1 MPIRFGSVSRN
12 HWSRYPPLTV
22 GRAGYGRVATGF
34 GATAVTPCL
43 LRVQRPRRTV
53 IRGDRS
59 PFSVGQ
65 NAWAG
70 TPGLPR
76 FEICRSPVPPAALPE
91 VTATWFQVC
100 DGAAGRPP
108 RRGRDHARAASTGPR
123 AVLRSTQ
130 KATTRAITPRPVTD
144 TPPALPADHRPVCG
158 DRVAQDL
165 LARTRP
171 QLGVEHLHLDR
182 AR

>member
-108 RRGRDHARAASTGPR
+108 RRGRDHARAA
-123 AVLRSTQ
+123 LDRSPSWSA
-130 KATTRAITPRPVTD
+130 ATTRAITGRSPFGTRRSCRAEPPRPDAPTARRR
-144 TPPALPADHRPVCG
+144 TPPPRSGPRSRPPL
-158 DRVAQDL
+158 R
-165 LARTRP
+165 
-171 QLGVEHLHLDR
+171 R
-182 AR
+182 AGSG